1 MQKYFGVNNMS
12 AKLTLGLNPES
23 DRILHIDEVQRGLA
37 CACVCPECNGK
48 LEAAKGLIRQHH
60 FRHHS
65 ITDCKGGFESALHK
79 YAKQVI
85 VDADSVCR
93 TKDHTIKYKAAIAEI
108 LLAPY
113 RPDVTLKMEN
123 EEVYVEVFVS
133 NAVKE
138 IKKDYFVSNQ
148 LKAFEIDLSWVL
160 ERNQLINLA
169 ELSKEILE
177 NYENR
182 NTLYWPEDTQSI
194 SEKNEKSIVTLLFS
208 IGLLII
214 AFLAFGRF
222 LKKRKRK

>member
-1 MQKYFGVNNMS
+1 MS
-12 AKLTLGLNPES
+12 AKLTLGLHAES

-37 CACVCPECNGK
+37 CACVCPECKGK

-60 FRHHS
+60 FRHYS

-85 VDADSVCR
+85 VDADSICR
-93 TKDHTIKYKAAIAEI
+93 TKGHTIKYKAAIAEI
-108 LLAPY
+108 SLASY

-123 EEVYVEVFVS
+123 EEDVYVEVFVS

-169 ELSKEILE
+169 ELNKEILE

-182 NTLYWPEDTQSI
+182 NTLYWPGDTPAKSG
-194 SEKNEKSIVTLLFS
+194 KNEKSISAILFS

-214 AFLAFGRF
+214 AFLTFSKF
-222 LKKRKRK
+222 LKKRTRR